1 MTTLTPVSHKEYV
14 AVLRPLLPDH
24 IFKPVPHRLLWM
36 LPHGLVIAGGIFAIV
51 NGLGG
56 IVGKLIAAILIG
68 NSFTALGFLGH
79 EIMHG
84 AVTRKKMASIS
95 DSGHLLFAL
104 LGWSADVETL
114 AQCPTPCPHTASR
127 QRPGHFSHLR
137 RISTPSRFAMALSV
151 GAAQRD
157 ALFCD
162 ALLLVHDALVADVLA
177 ASKSC
182 RPENSPHPVG

>member
-1 MTTLTPVSHKEYV
+1 MTTLKPVSHKEYV

-84 AVTRKKMASIS
+84 AVTRKKWLQYLTAGICFSPFWVGPLMWRLWHNVQHHVHTQHPDKDPDTSATY
-95 DSGHLLFAL
+95 DEYQRRPALQWLYRLVRRNGTLF
-104 LGWSADVETL
+104 
-114 AQCPTPCPHTASR
+114 
-127 QRPGHFSHLR
+127 
-137 RISTPSRFAMALSV
+137 FAMLCFWFTMHSS
-151 GAAQRD
+151 Q
-157 ALFCD
+157 
-162 ALLLVHDALVADVLA
+162 
-177 ASKSC
+177 
-182 RPENSPHPVG
+182 